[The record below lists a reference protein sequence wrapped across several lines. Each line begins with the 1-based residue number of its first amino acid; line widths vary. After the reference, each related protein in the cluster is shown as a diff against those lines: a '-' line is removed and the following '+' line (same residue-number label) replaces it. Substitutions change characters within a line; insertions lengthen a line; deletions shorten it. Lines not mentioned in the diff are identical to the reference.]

1 MRRKTGSGMA
11 RAPRVLAGTAKA
23 LAVAGLILTGAIGA
37 GASAQATATGDTRS
51 YDDDLLRLS
60 EILGSVHYLR
70 AVCGGNDGQQ
80 WRQIAAELIRAEGT
94 SALRRATIA
103 QRFNRGYR
111 NYRRTY
117 RRCTPSARSS
127 IARFVKEAR
136 ELSNR
141 LIKLAE

>member
-1 MRRKTGSGMA
+1 MEHDAGSVREKPIKLLA
-11 RAPRVLAGTAKA
+11 RAAWA
-23 LAVAGLILTGAIGA
+23 LAFACLITAYSGGGA
-37 GASAQATATGDTRS
+37 ASAQAATTGDTRS
-51 YDDDLLRLS
+51 YDEELLRLS

-80 WRQIAAELIRAEGT
+80 WREIAAELIRAEGT

-117 RRCTPSARSS
+117 RRCTPSARDS

>member
-1 MRRKTGSGMA
+1 MSGNNGSAAGRA
-11 RAPRVLAGTAKA
+11 RRVLADTARA
-23 LAVAGLILTGAIGA
+23 LAVAGMILLGSGGTVATVQA
-37 GASAQATATGDTRS
+37 ATAGDTRS
-51 YDDDLLRLS
+51 YDGDLLRLS

-70 AVCGGNDGQQ
+70 AVCGSNDGQQ

-117 RRCTPSARSS
+117 RRCTPSARNL

-141 LIKLAE
+141 LIKLAK

>member
-1 MRRKTGSGMA
+1 MALKMIGPRRKATRGAATLLRVAAVFAVVVLSA
-11 RAPRVLAGTAKA
+11 AP
-23 LAVAGLILTGAIGA
+23 
-37 GASAQATATGDTRS
+37 ASAAARSDARS
-51 YDDDLLRLS
+51 YDDQLLRLS

-70 AVCGGNDGQQ
+70 AVCGGDDGQK
-80 WRQIAAELIRAEGT
+80 WREIASELIRSEGS

-111 NYRRTY
+111 SYRRTY
-117 RRCTPSARSS
+117 RRCTPSARNS

-136 ELSNR
+136 EISNR

>member
-1 MRRKTGSGMA
+1 MRAGRARRKTGSGGKA
-11 RAPRVLAGTAKA
+11 R
-23 LAVAGLILTGAIGA
+23 AVAGVFAVLLSAAIASTPA
-37 GASAQATATGDTRS
+37 GAAATGDARS
-51 YDDDLLRLS
+51 YDDDLMRLS

-70 AVCGGNDGQQ
+70 AVCGSNDGQR
-80 WRQIAAELIRAEGT
+80 WREIASELIRAEGS

-117 RRCTPSARSS
+117 RRCTPSARNS

-136 ELSNR
+136 EISNR
-141 LIKLAE
+141 LIKLAD

>member
-1 MRRKTGSGMA
+1 MRRKIGSGMA
-11 RAPRVLAGTAKA
+11 RASRALAGTAKA
-23 LAVAGLILTGAIGA
+23 LAVAGLILTGAA
-37 GASAQATATGDTRS
+37 CTGASAQATGTGDTRS

-70 AVCGGNDGQQ
+70 AVCGGDDGQQ